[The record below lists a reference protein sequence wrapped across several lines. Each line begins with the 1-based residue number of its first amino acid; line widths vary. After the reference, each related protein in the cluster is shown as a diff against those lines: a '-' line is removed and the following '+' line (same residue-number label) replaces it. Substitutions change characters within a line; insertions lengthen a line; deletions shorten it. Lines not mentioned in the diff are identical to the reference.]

1 MWPQLTNID
10 PTIVKKIKETNS
22 IETSKL
28 NCFVR
33 IISGTGNGLIM
44 SSNPD
49 WKLFSA
55 AGITEPSFYGNSD
68 SSGTIGVDW
77 FQRPVQAEISSSID
91 VPFKPSPI
99 VTAINVKEGKDQIS
113 RHCDLKLTAF
123 TLAQVETLQTYIMEP
138 GHSLLIEYGWNTDL
152 GVSGLIPLNA
162 STIVSDAGK
171 YNLDQDSLHKKRINC
186 FGEYDSFFG
195 FIVGGS
201 VSSNGDSFDISI
213 KLRGAPGIPTYLQS
227 HTSIENIDPT
237 TGKVTN
243 SLAETPFGVTELNL
257 EAQDQMAE
265 RRFKKMF
272 NDLPTTRQTKPV
284 KSLLFR
290 TADNIWTNADFINF
304 DPVIDN
310 QISNWR
316 DGRDVNGEE
325 IPEEGAGNKIQQPA
339 AGSLNAQQNKTLSK
353 EEQDA
358 INRKENI
365 AKKIVQYQMEKGV
378 VFNSDWDDYVEQW
391 KITQAE
397 IDEVLKTRV
406 KKTEW
411 TETEGSYGGPTT
423 VYKVKYELI
432 PQPPA
437 DPPAPDPAPAAATEV
452 TVANEIG
459 TAGGGTVSGIEIGK
473 TEIRVNGG
481 LTIPKEKL
489 FSKNKYIRF
498 AKAVDILNTNSAIES
513 IKYGGRNINII
524 LDIKDSVIGAFEGIY
539 STKPETLLIPGRIP
553 DFSKY
558 FMEQNLQTLSE
569 NIVLVDKS
577 IAGISFAQPTPLTG
591 KYKEKAYYWGK
602 LENLYINF
610 DLFKKELEAP
620 NKTIR
625 DVLETLLNEMS
636 TAVDSFWNFQI
647 VEKDATV
654 KNKETLVYT
663 VIDENWIGEN
673 TSTPELFVHSGEQS
687 RFLQA
692 DLSIDIP
699 GAMTNQI
706 ISKRLSLATN
716 PSQPNLEVGG
726 RGSIFSGRLDK
737 FMTGYVKGPGLASGG
752 SGTSGTA
759 NTSGTSNEAE
769 SARIKTLNS
778 YGSATFTDAQKEEK
792 EKIKGDEIVN
802 NKAKEDLKTQ
812 YDKDTAS
819 YNAVIQ
825 AQNKEIE
832 RLNSLNFINTDETNK
847 KIQDAK
853 NIITASQNKLTALK
867 TKYDEDLKPLVA
879 KETELDEAVKKFG
892 EGVSQQIVSNI
903 SSNLEK
909 IDVVPNP
916 QSNSITENTLAN
928 FMTDLTIFDQH
939 FRIFCCN
946 DNKFFNVLKS
956 NAIGKKAGGGGR
968 LSHPLPIKYSFTIM
982 GKSGIRRGDTFNII
996 GIPKKYA
1003 ASGLFQVTQI
1013 EHTIQDM
1020 KWTTRVQGEYRQQQ

>member
-1 MWPQLTNID
+1 MWPQLTNIE
-10 PTIVKKIKETNS
+10 PIIVKKIKETDS

-55 AGITEPSFYGNSD
+55 AGISNPSFYGDGN
-68 SSGTIGVDW
+68 SSGTIGMDW
-77 FQRPVQAEISSSID
+77 FNRPVYADASSSID
-91 VPFKPSPI
+91 VPYKPSPI

-123 TLAQVETLQTYIMEP
+123 TLAQVETLQAYIMEP
-138 GHSLLIEYGWNTDL
+138 GHSLLIEYGWNTNS

-162 STIVSDAGK
+162 NTIVSDAGK
-171 YNLDQDSLHKKRINC
+171 YNLGQTSLHNKRVVC
-186 FGEYDSFFG
+186 QGEYDSFFG

-227 HTSIENIDPT
+227 QASIENINPT

-243 SLAETPFGVTELNL
+243 TLAEIPFGVTELNL

-290 TADNIWTNADFINF
+290 TADNIWTSDDFVNF

-325 IPEEGAGNKIQQPA
+325 IPEEGGGNKIQQPA
-339 AGSLNAQQNKTLSK
+339 AGALNAQQNKTLSK

-406 KKTEW
+406 KKIEYTELQ
-411 TETEGSYGGPTT
+411 GSYGGTTT
-423 VYKVKYELI
+423 VYKTKYEFI

-437 DPPAPDPAPAAATEV
+437 DPPAQDPAPAAATEV

-459 TAGGGTVSGIEIGK
+459 TAGGGSVSGIEIGK

-513 IKYGGRNINII
+513 IKYGGRNINIV
-524 LDIKDSVIGAFEGIY
+524 LDIKDCHIGAFEGIY

-558 FMEQNLQTLSE
+558 FMEQNLQTLNE

-577 IAGISFAQPTPLTG
+577 IGDKSFAQSTQLTG
-591 KYKEKAYYWGK
+591 KHKEKPYYWGK

-636 TAVDSFWNFQI
+636 TAVDSFWHFQI

-654 KNKETLVYT
+654 KDKETLVYT
-663 VIDENWIGEN
+663 VIDENWVGEN
-673 TSTPELFVHSGEQS
+673 TSSPVLFVHSGEQS

-692 DLSIDIP
+692 DLDIDIP
-699 GAMTNQI
+699 GSMTSAI

-726 RGSIFSGRLDK
+726 KGSIFSGKLDK
-737 FMTGYVKGPGLASGG
+737 FMTGYVKGPGLAA
-752 SGTSGTA
+752 GTA
-759 NTSGTSNEAE
+759 GTAGTTGTSNAE
-769 SARIKTLNS
+769 QTARERTLNS
-778 YGSATFTDAQKEEK
+778 YGGSTLTPAQEEERK
-792 EKIKGDEIVN
+792 KIVGDEKAN
-802 NKAKEDLKTQ
+802 NKLKEDLKTQ
-812 YDKDTAS
+812 YDKDTAT
-819 YNAVIQ
+819 YNAVIAAQ
-825 AQNKEIE
+825 KIEIEKNDPIGFNTAAQNAAI
-832 RLNSLNFINTDETNK
+832 
-847 KIQDAK
+847 AK
-853 NIITASQNKLTALK
+853 AEGIITASQNKLVELK
-867 TKYDEDLKPLVA
+867 TKYDADLKPLVD
-879 KETELDEAVKKFG
+879 KETELDESVKKFG
-892 EGVSQQIVSNI
+892 EGVAQQIVANI

-916 QSNSITENTLAN
+916 RSNSITEDSLAN
-928 FMTDLTIFDQH
+928 FMTDLSVFDQH
-939 FRIFCCN
+939 FRVFCCK
-946 DNKFFNVLKS
+946 DNKFFNVLKA
-956 NAIGKKAGGGGR
+956 NTLGKKAGGGGR

-982 GKSGIRRGDTFNII
+982 GKSGIRRGDTFNIL

-1003 ASGLFQVTQI
+1003 ASGLFQVTQV

-1020 KWTTRVQGEYRQQQ
+1020 KWITRVQGEYRQQQ

>member
-1 MWPQLTNID
+1 MWPQLTNIE
-10 PTIVKKIKETNS
+10 PIIVKKIKETDS

-55 AGITEPSFYGNSD
+55 AGISNPSFYGDGN
-68 SSGTIGVDW
+68 SSGTIGMDW
-77 FQRPVQAEISSSID
+77 FNRPVYADVSSSID
-91 VPFKPSPI
+91 VPYKPSPI

-123 TLAQVETLQTYIMEP
+123 TLAQVETLQAYIMEP
-138 GHSLLIEYGWNTDL
+138 GHSLLIEYGWNTNF

-162 STIVSDAGK
+162 NTIVSDAGK
-171 YNLDQDSLHKKRINC
+171 YNLGQTSLHNKRVVC
-186 FGEYDSFFG
+186 QGEYDSFFG

-201 VSSNGDSFDISI
+201 VSSNGDAFDISI

-227 HTSIENIDPT
+227 QASIENIDPT

-243 SLAETPFGVTELNL
+243 TLADIPFGVTELNL

-290 TADNIWTNADFINF
+290 TADNIWTSDDFVNF

-339 AGSLNAQQNKTLSK
+339 AGALNAQQTKTLSK

-406 KKTEW
+406 KKIEW
-411 TETEGSYGGPTT
+411 TETQGSYGGATT

-459 TAGGGTVSGIEIGK
+459 TAGGGSVSGIEIGK

-513 IKYGGRNINII
+513 IKYGGRNINIV
-524 LDIKDSVIGAFEGIY
+524 LDIKDCHIGAFEGIY

-577 IAGISFAQPTPLTG
+577 IGDISFAQSTQLTG
-591 KYKEKAYYWGK
+591 KHKEKPYYWGK

-636 TAVDSFWNFQI
+636 TAVDSFWHFQI

-654 KNKETLVYT
+654 KDKETLVYT
-663 VIDENWIGEN
+663 VIDENWVGEN
-673 TSTPELFVHSGEQS
+673 TSTPVLFVHSGEQS

-692 DLSIDIP
+692 DLDIDIP
-699 GAMTNQI
+699 GSMTSAI

-726 RGSIFSGRLDK
+726 KGSIFSGKLDK
-737 FMTGYVKGPGLASGG
+737 FMTGYVKGPGLAAGTAG
-752 SGTSGTA
+752 TSGTSGASNAEQTA
-759 NTSGTSNEAE
+759 RE
-769 SARIKTLNS
+769 RTLNS
-778 YGSATFTDAQKEEK
+778 YGSSTLTPAQEEERKKIVGDEKANNEAKAKLEK
-792 EKIKGDEIVN
+792 EY
-802 NKAKEDLKTQ
+802 KEAV
-812 YDKDTAS
+812 AS
-819 YNAVIQ
+819 YNAVIAAQ
-825 AQNKEIE
+825 KIEIEKNDPIGLNTDAQNKAIANAE
-832 RLNSLNFINTDETNK
+832 
-847 KIQDAK
+847 A
-853 NIITASQNKLTALK
+853 IITASQNKIKELK
-867 TKYDEDLKPLVA
+867 TKYEADLEPLVK
-879 KETELDEAVKKFG
+879 KETELDESVKKFG
-892 EGVSQQIVSNI
+892 EGVAAQIVANI

-916 QSNSITENTLAN
+916 RSNSITEDSLAN
-928 FMTDLTIFDQH
+928 FMTDLGVFDQH
-939 FRIFCCN
+939 FRVFCCK
-946 DNKFFNVLKS
+946 DNKFFNVLKA
-956 NAIGKKAGGGGR
+956 NTLGKKAGGGGR

-982 GKSGIRRGDTFNII
+982 GKSGIRRGDTFNIL

-1003 ASGLFQVTQI
+1003 ASGLFQVTQV